1 MPAHP
6 VELGLGLLLLLVAA
20 GYQLTS
26 TLAAAAWRIW
36 SALARVPQ
44 ARPPVTI
51 LKPLCGEEPG
61 LYENLRSF
69 CVQDYPLFQVVFGV
83 RDGADPA
90 AAAVA
95 RLQREFPDLDL
106 VLVVEP
112 ALHGA
117 NRKISN
123 LMNMLPHA
131 RHGVLLIADSDARV
145 TPGYL
150 RTVAP
155 PLADPGVGLVT
166 SLYTSVPAGGLWS
179 RLGAMYINDWYMPS
193 VMVAWLFGHRRYASG
208 QTLGIRRDT
217 LEALGGFGSIVNHL
231 ADDYQLGENVRRL
244 GGRIVLTPYVPFA
257 LQDEPDAAALMT
269 HELRWMRT
277 IRVLAPRSFAFL
289 AVTFTLPLL
298 LIGARLTS
306 SAAAASAA
314 WLLPL
319 IGAVFLCR
327 CLTAALTRL
336 PRERLTLA
344 DLALLPVRDLLLVVP
359 WARALATS
367 RIAWRGSAFTVDPGG
382 VMRGSP

>member
-1 MPAHP
+1 MSVHP
-6 VELGLGLLLLLVAA
+6 LELGIGLLLLVLAA

-26 TLAAAAWRIW
+26 TLAAVAWRLF
-36 SALARVPQ
+36 SALAPVPQ
-44 ARPPVTI
+44 ERPAVTV
-51 LKPLCGEEPG
+51 LKPLCGAEPG

-69 CVQDYPLFQVVFGV
+69 CLQDYPCFQVVFGL
-83 RDGADPA
+83 RDAADPA
-90 AAAVA
+90 AAVVA
-95 RLQREFPDLDL
+95 ALQREFPELDL
-106 VLVVEP
+106 VLVVDP

-131 RHGVLLIADSDARV
+131 RHEVLLIADSDARV

-155 PLADPGVGLVT
+155 ALADPQVGLVT
-166 SLYTSVPAGGLWS
+166 SLYTSVPAGGLWA

-193 VMVAWLFGHRRYASG
+193 VMLAWLFGHRRYVSG
-208 QTLGIRRDT
+208 QTLGVRRDT
-217 LEALGGFGSIVNHL
+217 LEALGGLGVVVNHL

-244 GGRIVLTPYVPFA
+244 GKRIALTHYVPCA
-257 LQDEPDAAALMT
+257 LQDEPDAAALMA

-277 IRVLAPRSFAFL
+277 IRALAPRSFPFL

-298 LIGARLTS
+298 LAGARLTS
-306 SAAAASAA
+306 AAEATSAA

-319 IGAVFLCR
+319 IMGVCLCR
-327 CLTAALTRL
+327 CLTAVLTRL
-336 PRERLTLA
+336 PRERLALA
-344 DLALLPVRDLLLVVP
+344 DLALLPVRDLLLIVP

-367 RIAWRGSAFTVDPGG
+367 RIAWRGSAFTVDSGG
-382 VMRGSP
+382 VMRGNP